1 MLRIF
6 SLVVLTAFTVPSSA
20 AETPPG
26 ETVVAHDTQAPQHTP
41 RRDCE
46 RNRDEGVGT

>member
-20 AETPPG
+20 AHTPAG
-26 ETVVAHDTQAPQHTP
+26 ETVVAQDKQAPQQTP